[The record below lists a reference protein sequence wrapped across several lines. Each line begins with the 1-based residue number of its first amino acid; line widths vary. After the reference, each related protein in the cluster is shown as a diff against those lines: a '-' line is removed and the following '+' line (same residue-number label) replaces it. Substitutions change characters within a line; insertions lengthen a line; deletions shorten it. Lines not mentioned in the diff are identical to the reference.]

1 MVPPTKRKAFNGQ
14 KLKPIIKLLRS
25 RELGTSQYIGTGQ
38 IPESSS
44 KFPFV
49 WQRRSL
55 NPGHRNKIFACQWI
69 TNNHVVYGTK
79 CNNLVV
85 YDCTSNES
93 FNIPLIKSPTPSAN
107 QINPCAC
114 GIHSIQLNTSKT
126 FIATGGDNVN
136 HIGVYRL
143 SEFSPH
149 CLLCD
154 CHNDWVFD
162 LRWLD
167 DTCLASCSRDSSL
180 ALWRIPSSEQNP
192 NNDSRIY
199 RSADATSDS
208 SVFHIRRPIAY
219 AMSST
224 PNDRFRA
231 LEYLPTQTSL
241 AVVSM
246 SRRLYL
252 YDAVRM
258 GLDKRTRPIYTLV
271 LRDAYQEAV
280 ALRRWPSEPNCIA
293 LATHHCVLLFDIR
306 CSTVKVGAAAR
317 CILPP
322 LDVSGVRSLNFAG
335 SVLSYGTSSGQ
346 VHFYDLRSDHHLPIQ
361 LDVGPGWLKPQTCD
375 EFEVPSSVS
384 PSVAPVSRPVS
395 QPQAVVPSSSNW
407 NTPSPPPSPAH
418 PALLTRSLNTVRSS
432 QLRAEV
438 VNNIRVRLDRI
449 QHRLSSL
456 RNRRS
461 MAVAGALNTYPVVE
475 ASVSDRSIY
484 ANLRSDTHQQN
495 ATTEDGNDS
504 PLSESYFPVDDL
516 QSNINNETTTVGY
529 PDGNNQSSS
538 ESNEIDTPSTHVVMP
553 FGLPRLQIRDPHL
566 GPIFLGMNYF
576 GNIHSDFVSF
586 PTFFNQR
593 RMLAV
598 YTHEYDPSGTRLFT
612 AGGPIA
618 STFHGNVAAL
628 WE

>member
-1 MVPPTKRKAFNGQ
+1 MVPPSKRKVLNRQ
-14 KLKPIIKLLRS
+14 KPKPIIKLLRS
-25 RELGTSQYIGTGQ
+25 RELGTGQYIDTGQ

-55 NPGHRNKIFACQWI
+55 NPGYRNKIFACQWI

-79 CNNLVV
+79 CNNLVL

-93 FNIPLIKSPTPSAN
+93 FDIPLIKPAISYAN
-107 QINPCAC
+107 QNNPCSC

-126 FIATGGDNVN
+126 FLATGGDNVN
-136 HIGVYRL
+136 HVGVYRL

-180 ALWRIPSSEQNP
+180 ALWRIPSFTEYIP
-192 NNDSRIY
+192 KNDNRIHH
-199 RSADATSDS
+199 SVDALSDS

-219 AMSST
+219 TVSST
-224 PNDRFRA
+224 PDDRFRA
-231 LEYLPTQTSL
+231 LEYLPIQTSL

-258 GLDKRTRPIYTLV
+258 GLDKRTRPFYTLV

-306 CSTVKVGAAAR
+306 CSTAKVGAAAR

-322 LDVSGVRSLNFAG
+322 LDVSGVRSLNFAE
-335 SVLSYGTSSGQ
+335 SILSYGTSSGQ
-346 VHFYDLRSDHHLPIQ
+346 VHFYDLRSDNHLPIQ

-375 EFEVPSSVS
+375 EFEVPSVVSSVGS
-384 PSVAPVSRPVS
+384 ISRSVP
-395 QPQAVVPSSSNW
+395 QPQATVPSSNW
-407 NTPSPPPSPAH
+407 NVPSPPPSPAH
-418 PALLTRSLNTVRSS
+418 PALLPRPLNTVRPS
-432 QLRAEV
+432 QLRSEV
-438 VNNIRVRLDRI
+438 INNVRVRLDRI
-449 QHRLSSL
+449 QHLLSNL
-456 RNRRS
+456 RSRRS
-461 MAVAGALNTYPVVE
+461 MSLAAALNTYPVV
-475 ASVSDRSIY
+475 DRSAFNLSNY
-484 ANLRSDTHQQN
+484 ANRQNDTSQAN
-495 ATTEDGNDS
+495 ITTEDGNDS
-504 PLSESYFPVDDL
+504 SLSESYFPIDDDL
-516 QSNINNETTTVGY
+516 QSTTNTETATLNSMDST
-529 PDGNNQSSS
+529 NQNSS
-538 ESNEIDTPSTHVVMP
+538 ESNEINSPSTHVVMP
-553 FGLPRLQIRDPHL
+553 RLQIRDPNL

-576 GNIHSDFVSF
+576 ANIHSDFVSF

>member
-1 MVPPTKRKAFNGQ
+1 MVPPAKRKAYNGQ

-25 RELGTSQYIGTGQ
+25 RELGASQYIDTGQ

-69 TNNHVVYGTK
+69 TNNYIVYGTK
-79 CNNLVV
+79 CNNLVL

-93 FNIPLIKSPTPSAN
+93 FDIPLIKAESPDVSH
-107 QINPCAC
+107 INPCAC

-126 FIATGGDNVN
+126 FLATGGDNVN
-136 HIGVYRL
+136 HIGVYKL

-167 DTCLASCSRDSSL
+167 DTCIASCSRDSSL
-180 ALWRIPSSEQNP
+180 ALWRIPSPTEYSS
-192 NNDSRIY
+192 NDNELH
-199 RSADATSDS
+199 RSTRSTSNS
-208 SVFHIRRPIAY
+208 SVLHIRRPIGY

-224 PNDRFRA
+224 PDDRFRA
-231 LEYLPTQTSL
+231 LEYLPIQTSL

-252 YDAVRM
+252 YDAIRM
-258 GLDKRTRPIYTLV
+258 GLDKRTRPVYTLV

-280 ALRRWPSEPNCIA
+280 ALRRWPAEPNCIA

-306 CSTVKVGAAAR
+306 CSTAKVGAAVR

-322 LDVSGVRSLNFAG
+322 LDISGVRSLNFAE
-335 SVLSYGTSSGQ
+335 SILSYGTSSGQ
-346 VHFYDLRSDHHLPIQ
+346 VHFYDLKSDHHLPIQ
-361 LDVGPGWLKPQTCD
+361 LDIGPGWVKPQTCD
-375 EFEVPSSVS
+375 EFEISSIVPPTVS
-384 PSVAPVSRPVS
+384 PVSRLVS
-395 QPQAVVPSSSNW
+395 QHHTTDPGSSTW
-407 NTPSPPPSPAH
+407 NVPSPPPSPAH
-418 PALLTRSLNTVRSS
+418 PALLTRSVNTVRPL
-432 QLRAEV
+432 QLRAEI

-449 QHRLSSL
+449 QHRLSNL
-456 RNRRS
+456 RSRRS
-461 MAVAGALNTYPVVE
+461 MAVAGALNTYPVVD
-475 ASVSDRSIY
+475 VSMFSRSNY
-484 ANLRSDTHQQN
+484 TNRQSDTSQQN
-495 ATTEDGNDS
+495 ITTENGS
-504 PLSESYFPVDDL
+504 ESSLSESYFPIDDFQSTTDTETGLNSVD
-516 QSNINNETTTVGY
+516 SNNRS
-529 PDGNNQSSS
+529 PD
-538 ESNEIDTPSTHVVMP
+538 EPNEIDASSTQVVMP
-553 FGLPRLQIRDPHL
+553 FSLPRLHIRDPHL

-576 GNIHSDFVSF
+576 ANIHSDFVSF

-618 STFHGNVAAL
+618 STFYGNVAAL